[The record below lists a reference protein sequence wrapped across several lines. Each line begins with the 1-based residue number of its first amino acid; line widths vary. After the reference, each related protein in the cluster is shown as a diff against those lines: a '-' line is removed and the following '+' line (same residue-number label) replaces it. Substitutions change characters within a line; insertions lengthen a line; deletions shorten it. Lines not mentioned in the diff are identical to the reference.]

1 MVRVSKLLLAIALW
15 SYGTLTALAT
25 ESKEIQKSVGVT
37 LLLSEPITMPLL
49 RDTAIQMVEI
59 KESVTLYINSPGGD
73 YIAAKQF
80 GKFLEARKAQGLP
93 TTCFAGP
100 NVMSAAYYIFLHCDK
115 RFVLKT
121 SILFPHKIHV
131 WFSIP
136 VSGPQLIEEGTY
148 IIEEQSNWDGKAR
161 NITGMTQEDYLA
173 FRDSDDAF
181 WSIDKVQLLSKNKWF
196 KVVDGY
202 ILNISKK

>member
-15 SYGTLTALAT
+15 SYGTFAALAA
-25 ESKEIQKSVGVT
+25 ESKKIQQSIGRTIV
-37 LLLSEPITMPLL
+37 LAEPITMPLL
-49 RDTAIQMVEI
+49 RDAAIQMLEL
-59 KESVTLYINSPGGD
+59 KESVTLYIHSPGGD

-100 NVMSAAYYIFLHCDK
+100 NVMSAAYYIFLHCDR

-136 VSGPQLIEEGTY
+136 VSGPQLIEEGIY
-148 IIEEQSNWDGKAR
+148 IIEEQANWDGKAR
-161 NITGMTQEDYLA
+161 GITGMSQEDYLA

-181 WSIDKVQLLSKNKWF
+181 WSIDRVKELSRNKWF
-196 KVVDGY
+196 EVVDGY
-202 ILNISKK
+202 ILNVK